1 MRLVSKKQHF
11 QLNPFIFLS
20 GTVVAWFNFQE
31 YIHITENSKSIK
43 HACLT
48 IYTQQAIVVESKS
61 NFLAIDITYGYQMN
75 SQKLTY

>member
-1 MRLVSKKQHF
+1 ME
-11 QLNPFIFLS
+11 
-20 GTVVAWFNFQE
+20 TVVAWFNFQE

-48 IYTQQAIVVESKS
+48 IYTQKAIVVESKS